1 MLLATWRFCDEQREL
16 YEPHEQGEQQKCISK
31 CITSGV
37 MHSRQAEPHGSFP
50 PATGSPPRNSPRDRQ
65 PPPMKTLTRLSPRLT
80 FNRVPY
86 KEFELFS
93 LKGDVSGDELAQR
106 PIGGRSALRVPWHL
120 ALSATYAPAPDETL
134 GSDDHRVF
142 RARDCSVDLNKRGIR
157 LAIVN
162 DPR

>member
-120 ALSATYAPAPDETL
+120 ARFGNLCTGTGRNPRVRRPQGFPRTGLL
-134 GSDDHRVF
+134 G
-142 RARDCSVDLNKRGIR
+142 
-157 LAIVN
+157 
-162 DPR
+162 